1 MNSVNCTANI
11 VPHTLPQA
19 ALKVVQCAALIAPY
33 VFCQSAGTVLPSA
46 IPRYQGN
53 KGGDRPPT
61 LLMSPLYIAARL
73 SGAA

>member
-33 VFCQSAGTVLPSA
+33 VFRQSAGAVLLA
-46 IPRYQGN
+46 
-53 KGGDRPPT
+53 
-61 LLMSPLYIAARL
+61 MSVTKATKWTICAPNSL
-73 SGAA
+73 